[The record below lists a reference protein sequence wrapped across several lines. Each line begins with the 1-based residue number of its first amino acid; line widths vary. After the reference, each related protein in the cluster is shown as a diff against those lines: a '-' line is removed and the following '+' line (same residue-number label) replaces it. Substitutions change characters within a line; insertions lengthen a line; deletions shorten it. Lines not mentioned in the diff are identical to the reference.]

1 MLGSEKMSGRAWLRR
16 EVLPKSALKNL
27 MNVGSARTEL
37 GSSMS
42 AFQKVPFAIRDGVH
56 LASAGGDR
64 VCTRGNACARLSHTF
79 GVLRGQLMATI

>member
-1 MLGSEKMSGRAWLRR
+1 MAAARGASQKRPEEPHECGVR
-16 EVLPKSALKNL
+16 
-27 MNVGSARTEL
+27 ARTEL